1 MKKQIM
7 HSLLQILDNLHNSS
21 EEALVRLKELAG
33 EAAGRV
39 SFVKGD
45 LCDAP
50 TMEKLLASNK

>member
-1 MKKQIM
+1 MG
-7 HSLLQILDNLHNSS
+7 SLLQILDNLHNSS
-21 EEALVRLKELAG
+21 EEALVRVKELAG

-50 TMEKLLASNK
+50 AMEKLFASNK